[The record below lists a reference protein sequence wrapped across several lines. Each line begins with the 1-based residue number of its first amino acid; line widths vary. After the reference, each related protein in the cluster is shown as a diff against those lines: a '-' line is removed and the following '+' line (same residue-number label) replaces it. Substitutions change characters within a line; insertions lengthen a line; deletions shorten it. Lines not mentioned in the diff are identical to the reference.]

1 MIYRRTD
8 LRNILLD
15 SLAPGT
21 VKWGH
26 RVTEVKAL
34 SPDSYE
40 ISFQSQPAVRASLL
54 VGADGAFSRVR
65 PLIHLTQPVYT
76 GVTMYDLQ
84 ISPYNL
90 TPSLKALIGNG
101 TCIALDDGKGL
112 FPQMNSGGRCRVY
125 AAISA
130 HAIISNEEPWPEAGK
145 RRQWLIKLCEDWD
158 ERYKELIMASDEETA
173 TPRRIYAF
181 DPAFKW
187 TGSETTGVT
196 IIGEYSRPSS
206 SYKDPNLLRRYEAKT
221 THLIGDAA
229 HVMAPSGEGVNLAL
243 ADALDL
249 GKALVNLFAQSEP
262 PSRKQIRDAISDFE
276 KIMMDRAHPEME
288 ISERML
294 EKFYGPSGGAGPFTE
309 MLKLM
314 MQGASAGQ
322 A

>member
-1 MIYRRTD
+1 MIYHRTD

-21 VKWGH
+21 VKWDH
-26 RVTEVKAL
+26 RVSEVKVL
-34 SPDSYE
+34 SPDTYE
-40 ISFQSQPAVRASLL
+40 ISFKSQPAVRTSLL
-54 VGADGAFSRVR
+54 IGADGTFSRVR
-65 PLIHLTQPVYT
+65 PLIHSTQPAYT
-76 GVTMYDLQ
+76 GVTMYDFQ
-84 ISPYNL
+84 ISPSNL

-101 TCIALDDGKGL
+101 TCIVLSDGKGL

-130 HAIISNEEPWPEAGK
+130 HAKISNEEPWPEAGQ
-145 RRQWLIKLCEDWD
+145 RRQWLIKLYEDWD
-158 ERYKELIMASDEETA
+158 ERYKELIMAADEETA

-181 DPAFKW
+181 DPEFQW
-187 TGSETTGVT
+187 HSSETTGVT
-196 IIGEYSRPSS
+196 IIGEYSGPSFP
-206 SYKDPNLLRRYEAKT
+206 YKEPYFLYRHEAKT

-249 GKALVNLFAQSEP
+249 GKALFNLFSQSEP
-262 PSRKQIRDAISDFE
+262 PSSKQIQDTLKDFE
-276 KIMMDRAHPEME
+276 KTMMDRAHPEME

-294 EKFYGPSGGAGPFTE
+294 DKFYGPNGGAEAFTE

-314 MQGASAGQ
+314 MQGAGPSQ